1 MLDFDYILT
10 GRSDFISFVMVGS
23 GVNEEGEV
31 VVVGLIGVFI
41 VELFQVRLVGAR
53 MEVGQIEDVTY
64 VC

>member
-1 MLDFDYILT
+1 
-10 GRSDFISFVMVGS
+10 MVGS

>member
-1 MLDFDYILT
+1 MLDFEQILP
-10 GRSDFISFVMVGS
+10 GRADVRRDAVVGS